1 LCRIYGTG
9 RKRAE
14 AMVLVSL
21 AILALIEKLRLLTDT
36 RLRFK
41 PVMSDSN
48 IGWLAILVM
57 EAVLDRSRIE
67 KSVHCAGCR

>member
-1 LCRIYGTG
+1 
-9 RKRAE
+9 
-14 AMVLVSL
+14 MVVISL

-41 PVMSDSN
+41 PVMSDS
-48 IGWLAILVM
+48 IIAWLAILVM
-57 EAVLDRSRIE
+57 KAVLDRSRIE